1 MKIVLLK
8 SVDNLGQAGQAVE
21 VRPGYFRNFL
31 EPRGMALL
39 ASPQNLKLVESK
51 KKKLDALVAV
61 ELSDAKQIKE
71 RLDGI
76 KLNYKLRAGD
86 SGRLFGSIT
95 AHDVLADIKEQ
106 YNIELERRRLE
117 MENLKTLGNH
127 QVRVRVYPG
136 VVANITIAI
145 ERQLTEAELEAAAAA
160 AAVAAA
166 KPTIAD
172 AEPVAAGAA
181 E

>member
-21 VRPGYFRNFL
+21 VRPGYFRNYL

-39 ASPQNLKLVESK
+39 ATPQNLKLVDSK

-61 ELSDAKQIKE
+61 ELSDAKTIKE

-76 KLNYKLRAGD
+76 KLVYKLRAGD
-86 SGRLFGSIT
+86 GGRLFGSVT
-95 AHDVLADIKEQ
+95 AHDVLDAIKAQ
-106 YNIELERRRLE
+106 HNIELERRRVE

-136 VVANITIAI
+136 VVASITVSI

-160 AAVAAA
+160 AAKAAPAAA
-166 KPTIAD
+166 
-172 AEPVAAGAA
+172 AEAEAAPAA
-181 E
+181 TEE